1 MKINIEVE
9 VDDFTGNN
17 YEDLSSD
24 SKQKLIAAI
33 GAMLKTTVNNERV
46 AKLKKLL
53 QDLQNESGGTD
64 FDPEILYDLLRRED
78 D

>member
-33 GAMLKTTVNNERV
+33 GAMLKTSVNNERV

-64 FDPEILYDLLRRED
+64 FDPEILYELLRRED